1 MEKSN
6 LTTLCYIEKGDQ
18 YLMLHR
24 VKKQKDVNKDKW
36 IGIGG
41 HFEQGES
48 PEDCLIREV
57 KEETGLTLT
66 GFSFRGIVTF
76 SAAGWQT
83 EYMCLYTADRFQGE
97 LTECDEGTLEWVKK
111 EELMS
116 LNLWEGDKIF
126 FRLLMEDA
134 PFFSLKLSYEG
145 DRLIEAVLNGRSLE
159 LLELCQEDGS
169 LTGVVRER
177 SMVHENGD
185 LHRTSHIWILRPGK
199 AEGFQIL
206 MQKRSSCKDSYPGCY
221 DISAAGHIPAG
232 GGYLDSAVR
241 ELEEELGI
249 QAQPEDL
256 KEAFLHLGYAESEF
270 YGKPFKNAEVS
281 MVYVYDLPVE
291 CSRLKLQQE
300 EVESVG
306 WMDYETVLSE
316 VRRETADGTTE
327 KYCVFLDELEQ
338 LGAWVRENQKQKE

>member
-1 MEKSN
+1 
-6 LTTLCYIEKGDQ
+6 
-18 YLMLHR
+18 
-24 VKKQKDVNKDKW
+24 
-36 IGIGG
+36 
-41 HFEQGES
+41 
-48 PEDCLIREV
+48 
-57 KEETGLTLT
+57 
-66 GFSFRGIVTF
+66 
-76 SAAGWQT
+76 
-83 EYMCLYTADRFQGE
+83 
-97 LTECDEGTLEWVKK
+97 
-111 EELMS
+111 MS